1 MPPDVPDASFD
12 TAPVLEAVGLVK
24 RFGPLAALDGVSLSI
39 RPGTVTAILGPS
51 GSGKSTLLRCLNFLV
66 VPDAGEIRLDGRLAD
81 PGHDDA
87 LNAHRA
93 RVGMVFQQFNLFP
106 HLRVRENVALAPRVA
121 RRLSSAEARALAE
134 RQLAR
139 VGLSDKLDAHP
150 GELSGG
156 QQQRAA
162 IARALA
168 MEPAVLL
175 FDEPTSALDPELIG
189 EVVAVMRRL
198 AAERATMVVV
208 THDVAFARAA
218 AHEAVFMDA
227 GKIVEQG
234 PPSQVIDA
242 PRSDRARRFFG
253 QPRNGSRV
261 AEYRARC

>member
-1 MPPDVPDASFD
+1 MPPDP
-12 TAPVLEAVGLVK
+12 APVLEARDLVK
-24 RFGPLAALDGVSLSI
+24 RFGSLAALDGVSLAI
-39 RPGTVTAILGPS
+39 RPGTATAILGPS

-66 VPDAGEIRLDGRLAD
+66 RPDEGEVRLDGVLSD
-81 PGHDDA
+81 LDHPPTLD
-87 LNAHRA
+87 AHRA
-93 RVGMVFQQFNLFP
+93 RVGMVFQQFHLFP
-106 HLRVRENVALAPRVA
+106 HLNVWQNVALAPRVV
-121 RRLSSAEARALAE
+121 RRVSASDARALAA

-175 FDEPTSALDPELIG
+175 FDEPTSALDPELTG
-189 EVVAVMRRL
+189 EVLAVMRQL
-198 AAERATMVVV
+198 AAEHTTMVVV

-218 AHEAVFMDA
+218 AHEVVFMDA
-227 GKIVEQG
+227 GKIIERG

-242 PRSDRARRFFG
+242 PQTDRARRFF
-253 QPRNGSRV
+253 
-261 AEYRARC
+261 AREAV